1 MMITRSRGIALL
13 VTALAYTLLAG
24 CGVQAQ
30 SAPQPLSSGDL
41 AKAGAPTLT
50 PSTSS
55 PTPTATESEE
65 ATVYFIHGQRLV
77 AVPRNVAR
85 TESAGPIVAA
95 LLAGPTKTEASAGF
109 TTAIPPGIAS
119 LDVTFVDGVGVVG
132 VPPQLETLGGASQI
146 LAIAQL
152 VYTITG
158 LDGISGLQLTDGRSL
173 VEVPNSAGELSFG
186 PVYRSDFASFAPPA
200 ASASPS
206 PAAT

>member
-1 MMITRSRGIALL
+1 MTARSRGLALL
-13 VTALAYTLLAG
+13 VTALAYALLTG

-41 AKAGAPTLT
+41 ARAGAPTLT

-55 PTPTATESEE
+55 PTPAATESEE
-65 ATVYFIHGQRLV
+65 ATVYFLRGQRLV
-77 AVPRNVAR
+77 AVQRSVER
-85 TESAGPIVAA
+85 TESVEPMVAS
-95 LLAGPTKTEASAGF
+95 LLAGPTKTEASSGL

-132 VPPQLETLGGASQI
+132 VPPQFETLGGANQI

-152 VYTITG
+152 VYTITEV
-158 LDGISGLQLTDGRSL
+158 DGISGLQLTDGGTL

-186 PVYRSDFASFAPPA
+186 PVYRADFAAFAPTGPSA
-200 ASASPS
+200 APS
-206 PAAT
+206 PART